1 MHKIAVVGVGGIG
14 RRHAQSLIGGL
25 TITDKFYAVDPSKV
39 SRDLLKDQLTAS
51 DLDKVIFLES
61 AKDLP
66 SEIDFLVIACSSKNR
81 LQVLLDVLSRSTVK
95 NLILE
100 KVLFP
105 TIDEYWQAAALI
117 KEVKNGVYVNHPR
130 RLYPVNSALKK
141 LLVDEEFEFHVRGGE
156 WGLLCN
162 ALHFIDLCQFL
173 SGESPLSIS
182 TFQLN
187 KVFDS
192 KRAGYSEA
200 FGIVSGICGKAK
212 FVLESVEDWHKPME
226 MSISAKDFKL
236 TIEESTG
243 LIRLDAHDQEKYKI
257 LEAVKI
263 SLYQSELTDMVSKDI
278 LSGHNVDL
286 PSYSL
291 SATSHIIFL
300 AALQNALSEIKI
312 TYSDICIT

>member
-25 TITDKFYAVDPSKV
+25 SATDKFYAVDPSQA
-39 SRDLLKDQLTAS
+39 SRELLKDQLSAS

-61 AKDLP
+61 TKDLP
-66 SEIDFLVIACSSKNR
+66 SEIDFLVIACNSKNR
-81 LQVLLDVLSRSTVK
+81 LQVLSDVLSRSTVK

-105 TIDEYWQAAALI
+105 AIDEYWQAAALI
-117 KEVKNGVYVNHPR
+117 KEVQNSTYVNHPR
-130 RLYPVNSALKK
+130 RLYPVNLALKK
-141 LLVDEEFEFHVRGGE
+141 LLADEEFEFHVRGGE

-173 SGESPLSIS
+173 GGESPLSIS

-192 KRAGYSEA
+192 KRPGYSEA
-200 FGIVSGICGKAK
+200 FGVVSGTCGKAK
-212 FVLESVEDWHKPME
+212 FILESLEDWNKPLQI
-226 MSISAKDFKL
+226 SISGNDFKL

-243 LIRLDAHDQEKYKI
+243 LIRLDAHDQEKYKV
-257 LEAVKI
+257 LEGARI
-263 SLYQSELTDMVSKDI
+263 SLYQSELTDIVNKDI
-278 LSGHNVDL
+278 LSGRKVDL
-286 PSYSL
+286 PSYSF

-300 AALQNALSEIKI
+300 AALQNALGEIKI